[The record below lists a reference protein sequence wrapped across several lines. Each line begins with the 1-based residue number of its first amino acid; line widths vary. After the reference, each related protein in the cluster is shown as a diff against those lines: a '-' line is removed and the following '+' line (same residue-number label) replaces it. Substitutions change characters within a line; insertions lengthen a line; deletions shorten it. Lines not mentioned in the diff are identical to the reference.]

1 MHFTGSVSCRPVRI
15 GFLMPPNDLGLVS
28 RVARLS
34 TCLWGGRY
42 NVMIPFFEAGGE
54 RWVRPHHAEGGL
66 NVARGYIDFFEPD
79 TLVESSPGM
88 AERLGWHNKDV
99 TFGLPRVVSIEHFFE
114 QNLHGRAEF
123 AAGIDVLEVIQQLYD
138 EEYKYERRHKRPFA
152 TFDHIDGNAF
162 FDVVGGRY
170 PNDET
175 LAAIPDAYTQVFSP
189 ETLPTSAASAMKI
202 IKEGYAGPLWIA
214 RHGLEESLGRG
225 FHDETFYV
233 FDPTDAGDVIDYW
246 DYRLIQRRV
255 IPINLEWFVHHKD
268 FIRER
273 ILQVHRPIP
282 GNPFGTKFHTGL
294 HFGSSISDE
303 TVVELIQK
311 HLAELPEMSFFWGRD
326 PSIWHRIG
334 RGHERRETKILAT
347 SSLFPLTKR

>member
-1 MHFTGSVSCRPVRI
+1 MGRFTGSVSFRPVRI
-15 GFLMPPNDLGLVS
+15 GFLMPPDDLGLVS

-42 NVMIPFFEAGGE
+42 NVTIPFFEAGGE
-54 RWVRPHHAEGGL
+54 RWIRPYHAESGL
-66 NVARGYIDFFEPD
+66 DVARGYINFFEPD

-88 AERLGWHNKDV
+88 AERLGWRNKGL
-99 TFGLPRVVSIEHFFE
+99 TFGLPRIVSMEQFFE
-114 QNLHGRAEF
+114 QNHRGHAEF
-123 AAGIDVLEVIQQLYD
+123 AAGIDILEAMHQLYD

-152 TFDHIDGNAF
+152 TFDDIDGNAF

-170 PNDET
+170 PNDELLT
-175 LAAIPDAYTQVFSP
+175 DISDAYAQVFSP
-189 ETLPTSAASAMKI
+189 EKLPHSADTATKI
-202 IKEGYAGPLWIA
+202 YKEGFLAPIWVT

-233 FDPTDAGDVIDYW
+233 FDPTDPGDVIDYW
-246 DYRLIQRRV
+246 NYRLVARRV

-282 GNPFGTKFHTGL
+282 GNPYGTKFQ
-294 HFGSSISDE
+294 ISYWHAFWF
-303 TVVELIQK
+303 V
-311 HLAELPEMSFFWGRD
+311 HLRRDNCGAIAEAP
-326 PSIWHRIG
+326 
-334 RGHERRETKILAT
+334 
-347 SSLFPLTKR
+347 